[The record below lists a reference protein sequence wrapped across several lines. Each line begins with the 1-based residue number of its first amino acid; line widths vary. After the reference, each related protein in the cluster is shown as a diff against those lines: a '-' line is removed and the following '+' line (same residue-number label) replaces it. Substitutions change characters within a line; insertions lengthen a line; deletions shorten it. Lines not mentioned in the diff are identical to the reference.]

1 MSLPVAILVGGL
13 AMRLRPLTDDIPKA
27 LIPIHGRPFLAHQL
41 DLLKGKGIHDVV
53 ICVYY
58 RGEQIE
64 DFAGDGRGFGLNI
77 HYSYDGPQPLGTG
90 GAIKQAL
97 PLLGDVFF
105 VLYGDS
111 YLPIDYLAVEQA
123 FVDSGNDALMTVYRN
138 QDQGDRS
145 NVHFEDG
152 KILTYDKRHR
162 VPQMHHIDYG
172 LGAFKRHAFDLIPEG
187 AHFDLAKLYQVLLME
202 DRLAAFEVQQR
213 FYEIGSFEGIRE
225 LEAYLK
231 QEKGD

>member
-13 AMRLRPLTDDIPKA
+13 AMRLRPLTEDIPKA

-41 DLLKGKGIHDVV
+41 ELLKFKGISDVV
-53 ICVYY
+53 ICAFY

-64 DFAGDGRGFGLNI
+64 DFAGDGGRFGLNI
-77 HYSYDGPQPLGTG
+77 RYSYDGPQPLGTG
-90 GAIKQAL
+90 GAIRQAL
-97 PLLGDVFF
+97 PLLGDDFF

-111 YLPIDYLAVEQA
+111 YLPIDYEAVERA
-123 FVDSGNDALMTVYRN
+123 FLNSGQDALMTIYRN
-138 QDQGDRS
+138 KDQGDRS
-145 NVHFEDG
+145 NVLFENG
-152 KILTYDKRHR
+152 MIIAYDKLHR
-162 VPQMHHIDYG
+162 SPQMCHIDYG
-172 LGAFKRHAFDLIPEG
+172 LGAFKRQAFDLIPDGER
-187 AHFDLAKLYQVLLME
+187 FDLAKLYQILLME
-202 DRLAAFEVQQR
+202 DRLVAFEVQKR